1 MISLPVVESSQVG
14 AARRKALHEAE
25 TIGLSADDRDRLALV
40 VTEAA
45 TNLARHARGG
55 EIILVPRVEGETA
68 RFDVIALDDG
78 PGLSDVETAMTD
90 GYSTAEAGERGIGG
104 GLGAI
109 ARMSDAFDI
118 YSDTKGTTLA
128 ITIGDVNQALAKTVE
143 AAGLIV
149 PKPDFSAGGD
159 AFGLR
164 PEAGHTMIML
174 MDVLGHGPAAAVEAE
189 KGVGAFARSTGAS
202 LEETAVE
209 ITTVLSGGRGAAA
222 LLVELPHTPGKL
234 RAMSLGNVRGEILSP
249 GGARHGI
256 PSTPGIVG
264 ASAKQPRVT
273 EHDWPAEGML
283 VLSTDGLRGSE
294 RVPEPSSLFFRE
306 PMTIAATLYKRRR
319 RGTDDCGVVV
329 ARARP

>member
-14 AARRKALHEAE
+14 AARRKALHESE
-25 TIGLSADDRDRLALV
+25 RIGLSAYDRDRLALV

-45 TNLARHARGG
+45 TNLVRHARGG
-55 EIILVPRVEGETA
+55 EIILIPRAQGEAA

-90 GYSTAEAGERGIGG
+90 GYTTAQEGERGLGG

-109 ARMSDAFDI
+109 ARMADAFDI

-128 ITIGDVNQALAKTVE
+128 ITIGKLNKELEGAVD

-149 PKPDFSAGGD
+149 PKPDFSEGGD

-164 PEAGHTMIML
+164 PEAPHTMIML

-202 LEETAVE
+202 LEETAAE
-209 ITTVLSGGRGAAA
+209 ISAALSGGRGAAA
-222 LLVELPHTPGKL
+222 LLVELSHTAGRL

-249 GGARHGI
+249 DGARHGI

-273 EHDWPAEGML
+273 EHDWPAKGML

-306 PMTIAATLYKRRR
+306 TVTIAATLYKRRR

>member
-1 MISLPVVESSQVG
+1 MISLQVTEISQVG

-45 TNLARHARGG
+45 TNLVRHARGG
-55 EIILVPRVEGETA
+55 EIILIPRAEGEAA
-68 RFDVIALDDG
+68 RFGVIVLDDG
-78 PGLSDVETAMTD
+78 PGLSDIQAAMTD
-90 GYSTAEAGERGIGG
+90 GYTTAQGGERGLGG

-118 YSDTKGTTLA
+118 YSDPKGTTLA
-128 ITIGDVNQALAKTVE
+128 ITIGKLKQDLGKALE
-143 AAGLIV
+143 AVGLIV
-149 PKPDFSAGGD
+149 PKPDFSEGGD

-164 PEAGHTMIML
+164 LEARHTMIML
-174 MDVLGHGPAAAVEAE
+174 MDVLGHGPAAAVEAK
-189 KGVGAFARSTGAS
+189 KGVEAFERSTGAS
-202 LEETAVE
+202 LEATAAE
-209 ITTVLSGGRGAAA
+209 ISAALSGGRGAAA
-222 LLVELPHTPGKL
+222 LLVELPHTAGKL

-249 GGARHGI
+249 DGARHGI

-273 EHDWPAEGML
+273 EHNWPAEGML

-329 ARARP
+329 ARARQ